1 MYLSALLLLLM
12 NGALV
17 WRMAFAG
24 RIRMPLRCIVVV
36 FASLGLTAAIVVMII
51 AVSVV
56 VGGIWLWMPAVLL
69 TSVVL
74 TVPKTVLI
82 GTMRPLGRKITVTVI
97 GMWMMIWVVGWC
109 WYLAM
114 DDGVEAFTGREHL
127 AAERVLNEEKHCPS
141 GPYPISARVVKD
153 SNGQCQV
160 LCYQWWGI
168 GSR

>member
-1 MYLSALLLLLM
+1 MAWLFLVAEVTLYLSALSLVLM

-24 RIRMPLRCIVVV
+24 RLRMPLRYIVVV
-36 FASLGLTAAIVVMII
+36 LASLGLTAAIVVMII

-97 GMWMMIWVVGWC
+97 ECG
-109 WYLAM
+109 
-114 DDGVEAFTGREHL
+114 
-127 AAERVLNEEKHCPS
+127 
-141 GPYPISARVVKD
+141 
-153 SNGQCQV
+153 
-160 LCYQWWGI
+160 
-168 GSR
+168 